1 MDNKLDE
8 ELHNLILID
17 YVAVKDPFATPVK
30 KEEPK
35 PKIVDHLLDAPA
47 VEEPEEKPYEV
58 SKLLTDTSEELKN
71 NA

>member
-1 MDNKLDE
+1 M
-8 ELHNLILID
+8 
-17 YVAVKDPFATPVK
+17 K

-47 VEEPEEKPYEV
+47 VVDEPEEKPYEV
-58 SKLLTDTSEELKN
+58 SKLLTDTSEELKS